1 MQYALASDV
10 LDAVTLG
17 SGECDRAKALAI
29 LNRIRARM
37 YDWFPEIPLFEVSMV
52 FDLQSFCADA
62 NDCAPVYRGVTLP
75 RDFQSVEALWLNS
88 TPIALYTSWREWQR
102 GMAPECVCGLAK
114 YDLPGLYSSERDIL
128 PGRPVKLSVYAENGA
143 DVGKSATIIG
153 TDVFGARRNYV
164 FILTHEPQFTE
175 NAMASIDRGRG
186 FIKTRTVGRVI
197 LGDENSRVLSA
208 YEPDE
213 TVPGYRRL
221 KITGMRDDCSQVNIR
236 GNRRYFPVY
245 SEDALIETDNRTA
258 FEEMARFLKIN
269 DMVNKNGDD
278 MRSAAAAI
286 SQAKEA
292 LKGDRSRELGK
303 STDSV
308 VNVALPNF
316 SRHALGFGNYGTR
329 W

>member
-1 MQYALASDV
+1 MSQYALAGDV

-17 SGECDRAKALAI
+17 SGECDRVKALGI
-29 LNRIRARM
+29 LNRIRERLYQM
-37 YDWFPEIPLFEVSMV
+37 FPSIPLFDISMV

-62 NDCAPVYRGVTLP
+62 NDCAPSYRGVTLP
-75 RDFQSVEALWLNS
+75 RAFQSVEAMWLQS
-88 TPIALYTSWREWQR
+88 MPITLYTSWREWQR
-102 GMAPECVCGLAK
+102 GMAPECFCGLAK
-114 YDLPGLYSSERDIL
+114 YDLPDLYSSERDIL

-143 DVGKSATIIG
+143 DVGKRAAIIG
-153 TDVFGARRNYV
+153 TDVFGARRTYE

-175 NAMASIDRGRG
+175 NAMRSIDRGRG

-197 LGDENSRVLSA
+197 LSDENSRVLSA

-213 TVPGYRRL
+213 TVPGYRRI

-245 SEDALIETDNRTA
+245 AEGDLIETDNRTA

-269 DMVNKNGDD
+269 DKVNKDAND
-278 MRSAAAAI
+278 MRSAAAALA
-286 SQAKEA
+286 QAKEA

-303 STDSV
+303 STDGV
-308 VNVALPNF
+308 VSVALPCF
-316 SRHALGFGNYGTR
+316 QHHALGFGYYG
-329 W
+329 

>member
-1 MQYALASDV
+1 MSNFALAGDMM
-10 LDAVTLG
+10 DAITLG
-17 SGECDRAKALAI
+17 SGECDRTKMLAI

-37 YDWFPEIPLFEVSMV
+37 YDWFTEIPLFEISMV
-52 FDLQSFCADA
+52 FDLQTFCAEA
-62 NDCAPVYRGVTLP
+62 NDCAPSYRGVTLP
-75 RDFQSVEALWLNS
+75 RDFQSVEAMWLNAS
-88 TPIALYTSWREWQR
+88 PIALYSSWREWQR
-102 GMAPECVCGLAK
+102 GMAPECACGLAK
-114 YDLPGLYSSERDIL
+114 YDMPGLCSSERDIL
-128 PGRPVKLSVYAENGA
+128 PGRPVKLYVYAEQSA
-143 DVGKSATIIG
+143 DIGKSCTIIG

-175 NAMASIDRGRG
+175 NAMRSIDLGRG
-186 FIKTRTVGRVI
+186 FIKDRTKGRVI

-213 TVPGYRRL
+213 TVPGYRRI

-245 SEDALIETDNRTA
+245 DEGALIETDNRTA

-269 DMVNKNGDD
+269 DKVNKDAND

-286 SQAKEA
+286 QQAKEA

-303 STDSV
+303 STDAV
-308 VNVALPNF
+308 VNVALPSFN
-316 SRHALGFGNYGTR
+316 RLHALGR
-329 W
+329 S